1 LVLVLRLV
9 VFINVVAT
17 KIFPINAAAL
27 ITDRL
32 IVNIADTVSEQAAD
46 EELNE
51 PSVEL
56 FIV

>member
-1 LVLVLRLV
+1 MIKV
-9 VFINVVAT
+9 IAT

-32 IVNIADTVSEQAAD
+32 IVNIADTVSEQTAD
-46 EELNE
+46 EEFNG

>member
-1 LVLVLRLV
+1 M
-9 VFINVVAT
+9 IKVVAT
-17 KIFPINAAAL
+17 KIFPINAATL

-32 IVNIADTVSEQAAD
+32 IVNIADIVSEQAAD
-46 EELNE
+46 EEFSG